1 MDAVLLRMAGLDVP
15 AIDFFSVSL
24 SVTHLQDQFN
34 KFTHDIMTA
43 IIPTLL
49 FRPLGAIAIAGSG
62 PSFVTSLV
70 AVLELGAGFVQN
82 FKQFLALQ
90 SLFGV
95 GMGGIWGLPASTALE
110 NLLVEL
116 RGVGGGFLL
125 GLRGWIHHPCCD
137 QSR

>member
-1 MDAVLLRMAGLDVP
+1 MDAVLLQMAGLDVS

-34 KFTHDIMTA
+34 KFTHDIVLPTA
-43 IIPTLL
+43 
-49 FRPLGAIAIAGSG
+49 GSGSG

-70 AVLELGAGFVQN
+70 AVLDLGAGFVQN

-95 GMGGIWGLPASTALE
+95 GMGGIWGLAALSWW
-110 NLLVEL
+110 
-116 RGVGGGFLL
+116 
-125 GLRGWIHHPCCD
+125 GW
-137 QSR
+137 